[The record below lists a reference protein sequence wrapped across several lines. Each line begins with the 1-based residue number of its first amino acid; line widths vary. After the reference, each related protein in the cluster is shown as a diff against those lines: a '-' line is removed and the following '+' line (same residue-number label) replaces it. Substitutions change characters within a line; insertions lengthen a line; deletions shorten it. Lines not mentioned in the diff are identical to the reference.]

1 VQRIEGSRRTEDGP
15 LRCRFPW
22 QGCQGVFREAFPWS
36 QPWVKKCAFHQM
48 LSPVS
53 TVCTV
58 VTECSFPD
66 TSFTA
71 VQRRNPSLSACFVT
85 LMSLRD
91 SARLGVRLRAA
102 KRVPVTC
109 CEPLYRT
116 QGAQGSSCVL
126 SSNIHSQRQFALAN
140 TTSTVHWNHELCKC

>member
-1 VQRIEGSRRTEDGP
+1 MVLSAG
-15 LRCRFPW
+15 CRFPW

-36 QPWVKKCAFHQM
+36 QPWVKQCAFYQM
-48 LSPVS
+48 SPVN

-58 VTECSFPD
+58 VTECSPLG
-66 TSFTA
+66 SFLDISFTGITA
-71 VQRRNPSLSACFVT
+71 VQRRNPSLSSCFVT

-91 SARLGVRLRAA
+91 SARQGVRLRAA

-116 QGAQGSSCVL
+116 QGAQCSSCIL

-140 TTSTVHWNHELCKC
+140 TTSTLES

>member
-15 LRCRFPW
+15 LRRM
-22 QGCQGVFREAFPWS
+22 QI
-36 QPWVKKCAFHQM
+36 
-48 LSPVS
+48 PVARLQR
-53 TVCTV
+53 
-58 VTECSFPD
+58 SFPRSLSLEPALGQEVRLSSD
-66 TSFTA
+66 AEPSKHRLHRGHRVQLPRYLFPT

-140 TTSTVHWNHELCKC
+140 TTSTLES

>member
-1 VQRIEGSRRTEDGP
+1 MQRIEGSRRTEDGP

-91 SARLGVRLRAA
+91 SGGHSARLGVRLRAA

-109 CEPLYRT
+109 CEPLYRILDP
-116 QGAQGSSCVL
+116 QCSSCIL
-126 SSNIHSQRQFALAN
+126 SSNIHFPRQFALAN
-140 TTSTVHWNHELCKC
+140 TTSTLES

>member
-1 VQRIEGSRRTEDGP
+1 VQRIEGSRRREDGP

-22 QGCQGVFREAFPWS
+22 QGCQRVFREAFSWS
-36 QPWVKKCAFHQM
+36 QPWVKQCAFYQM
-48 LSPVS
+48 SPVN

-58 VTECSFPD
+58 VTECSLPD

-71 VQRRNPSLSACFVT
+71 VQQRNPCLSACFVS
-85 LMSLRD
+85 LMSFRG

-116 QGAQGSSCVL
+116 LGAQCSSRIL

-140 TTSTVHWNHELCKC
+140 TTSTLES

>member
-1 VQRIEGSRRTEDGP
+1 MQRIEGSRRTEDGP

-22 QGCQGVFREAFPWS
+22 QGCQGVFREVFSWS
-36 QPWVKKCAFHQM
+36 QPWVKQCAFYQM
-48 LSPVS
+48 SPVN

-71 VQRRNPSLSACFVT
+71 VQRRNPSLSSCLVT

-91 SARLGVRLRAA
+91 SARQGVRLLAA
-102 KRVPVTC
+102 KRVLVTC

-116 QGAQGSSCVL
+116 QGAQCSSCIL

-140 TTSTVHWNHELCKC
+140 TTSTLES